1 MAYYPISIELHRR
14 PCVVIGGGAVA
25 ERRVEGLLAAGA
37 DVTVVSPDMTPTL
50 AQAAATARLRHVA
63 RPYRTGDLAGAALAL
78 AAVDDPAV
86 TAAVADEARARG
98 IWLNAADDAA
108 HCDFMLPAVVRRG
121 VLTVAVASGGASPAL
136 TRALREH
143 LDAILGR
150 EWAVLGELA
159 SAARRDL
166 RAGGRSADPEAWRR
180 ALGRDVRDLLATG
193 RVDEARRRLRACL
206 GQEVAGASQAP
217 GAVERSPGGLS

>member
-1 MAYYPISIELHRR
+1 MAYYPISLELHQRR
-14 PCVVIGGGAVA
+14 CVVIGGGAVA
-25 ERRVEGLLAAGA
+25 ERRVEGLLAVGA
-37 DVTVVSPDMTPTL
+37 DVTVVSPDVTPAL
-50 AQAAATARLRHVA
+50 ARAAATGRLRHVA
-63 RPYRTGDLAGAALAL
+63 RPYRTGDLAGASLTPT
-78 AAVDDPAV
+78 AVDHPAV

-98 IWLNAADDAA
+98 IWLNAADDSA

-143 LDAILGR
+143 LDGTLGP
-150 EWAVLGELA
+150 EWAMLGELA

-166 RAGGRSADPEAWRR
+166 RAAGRSANPEAWRR

-206 GQEVAGASQAP
+206 GEDIGGAP
-217 GAVERSPGGLS
+217 RSPGAAGCSPGEPS